1 MSIWDKRVSRRKN
14 IIKVINYNETEE
26 SYIIEVDGIFSHGKT
41 VKEAKESIIYKM
53 KTRDLSEYK
62 DLTLESVISKEEA
75 IIMYRSIT
83 GACAY
88 GTRMFVDSQ
97 KIKEQY
103 SIKEIIEITNGQ
115 FGHNKLKEFFKG
127 NKWKESLK
135 T

>member
-1 MSIWDKRVSRRKN
+1 MWTIYYRKLYLEEKN

-26 SYIIEVDGIFSHGKT
+26 SYIIEVDGIFSHGKS

-88 GTRMFVDSQ
+88 GTRVFVDSQ

-115 FGHNKLKEFFKG
+115 FGHNKLKEFF
-127 NKWKESLK
+127 N
-135 T
+135 

>member
-1 MSIWDKRVSRRKN
+1 MWTIYYRKLYLEEKN

-88 GTRMFVDSQ
+88 AKRDRTIF
-97 KIKEQY
+97 
-103 SIKEIIEITNGQ
+103 N
-115 FGHNKLKEFFKG
+115 
-127 NKWKESLK
+127 
-135 T
+135 